1 LTRYLTA
8 AEIKAINS
16 RILGSL
22 QLRDTNALESAV
34 ARPKHSAFG
43 ADAYRDLFNKAG
55 ALMESLIQNHPFV
68 DGNKRTGFVAVAMF
82 LALNG
87 YWLEVKQGEV
97 VEFALNVASSKYTV
111 SQIASWLRNHSKEI

>member
-1 LTRYLTA
+1 MIRYLTA
-8 AEIKAINS
+8 AEIKTINS

-43 ADAYRDLFNKAG
+43 AEAYPDLFHKAG
-55 ALMESLIQNHPFV
+55 AFI

-87 YWLEVKQGEV
+87 YWLEAKQNEV
-97 VEFALNVASSKYTV
+97 VEFVEGVASSKYTV
-111 SQIASWLRNHSKEI
+111 AQIASWLRNHSKKT